1 MRNEIN
7 KSCPGSMDDSIARK
21 DWGWKPKIIKTKELV
36 TQMIKE
42 IALVK

>member
-1 MRNEIN
+1 
-7 KSCPGSMDDSIARK
+7 MDDSIARK